1 MSTPSIEVYQ
11 FKITLKDLLPPVWR
25 QIQVP
30 GDYTF
35 WDLHVAIQD
44 AMGWLDYHLHTF
56 ELTNPETGQKEE
68 IGIADEDFGWDDPE
82 LQPGWQCRISEYF
95 TYENRKCLYIYDFGD
110 VWQHEI
116 MLEKILPMDKQVR
129 YPVCLS
135 GKRACPPEDSG
146 GVQGYSELLEVLLD
160 EDHELY
166 EEILGWVGEDF
177 DPEHF
182 DIKDVH
188 FQDPKERWEYAFEDE
203 TDFDVGPDVDV
214 ENELLLEF
222 RAFHRGHMHDIWEKA
237 KSDELDDLDPE
248 QRRLAGIMLAHE
260 EEFFNAFEF
269 ADLTAEMDFNPDTD
283 VNPFLHIAIHSVV
296 ETQLEERDPIEA
308 FQFYNAMRKKKCSH
322 HDAIHLI
329 GAILAPMIFGGLMH
343 KVQFDLDTYKTMLKK
358 YKTRKPEK
366 IMDLLEND
374 LAF

>member
-1 MSTPSIEVYQ
+1 MSTSFKEVFQ
-11 FKITLKDLLPPVWR
+11 FKITLKDLLPPIWR
-25 QIQVP
+25 RIQVP

-68 IGIADEDFGWDDPE
+68 IGIADEVFGWEDHE
-82 LQPGWQCRISEYF
+82 LHPGWQCKISGYF
-95 TYENRKCLYIYDFGD
+95 THENKKALYLYDFGD
-110 VWQHEI
+110 AWRHEI
-116 MLEKILPMDKQVR
+116 KLEKILPKDKQVQ

-146 GVQGYSELLEVLLD
+146 GIRGYGELLAILLD
-160 EDHELY
+160 GDHEQY
-166 EEILGWVGEDF
+166 EEMLEWVGEDF

-182 DIKDVH
+182 DIEDIQ
-188 FQDPKERWEYAFEDE
+188 FQDPKERWEYAFEEED
-203 TDFDVGPDVDV
+203 DFDMEPEIDL

-222 RAFHRGHMHDIWEKA
+222 RALHRGHMHDIWEKA
-237 KSDELDDLDPE
+237 KSDEMEDLDPE
-248 QRRLAGIMLAHE
+248 ERRLAGIMLAHE

-269 ADLTAEMDFNPDTD
+269 SDLTEEMDFDPDTD
-283 VNPFLHIAIHSVV
+283 MNPFLHIAIHSVV
-296 ETQLEERDPIEA
+296 ETQLGNKDPLEA
-308 FQFYNAMRKKKCSH
+308 FQFYNAMRKKKCAH

-329 GAILAPMIFGGLMH
+329 GAILAPMIFGGLKH
-343 KVQFDLDTYKTMLKK
+343 KVQFDRDTYKALLKK

-366 IMDLLEND
+366 IMDLLND
-374 LAF
+374 EPVF